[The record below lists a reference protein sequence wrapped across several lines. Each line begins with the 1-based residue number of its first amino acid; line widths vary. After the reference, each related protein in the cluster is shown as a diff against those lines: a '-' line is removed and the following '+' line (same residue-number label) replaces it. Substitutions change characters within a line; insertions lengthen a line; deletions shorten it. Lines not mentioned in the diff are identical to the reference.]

1 MTQDGNWWWNK
12 ARMVYLHR
20 ASAPVLGVP
29 ESCDGCLGLEE
40 ASSPLIAARQRAAH
54 LRGWGR
60 LCPELRIGP
69 REEPD

>member
-1 MTQDGNWWWNK
+1 
-12 ARMVYLHR
+12 MVYLHR

-29 ESCDGCLGLEE
+29 ESCDGCL
-40 ASSPLIAARQRAAH
+40 APQDTSSPMVAARQRAAH
-54 LRGWGR
+54 LLEWGR